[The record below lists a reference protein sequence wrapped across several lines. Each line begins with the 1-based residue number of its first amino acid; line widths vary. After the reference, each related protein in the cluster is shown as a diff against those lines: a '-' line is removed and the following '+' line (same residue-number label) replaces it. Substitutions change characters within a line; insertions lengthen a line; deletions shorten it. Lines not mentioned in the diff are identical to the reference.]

1 MRMRAGIA
9 VSVVLL
15 ATMVMVGSL
24 VIAFP
29 TAGQSG
35 PSLAWQK
42 PGPTP
47 QANTSARTVVIE
59 VFTGT
64 WCGPCANADPAVSRI
79 VDEYSADNLLVLMYH
94 LSNPDPYINAA
105 SNTRDLFY
113 NITYVPTAIVDGG
126 GAYVD
131 DTLWLIGAY
140 PQKSTNY
147 DIYRGMIDS
156 EPPTMAP
163 LTIALEPDLTST
175 NANVVA
181 TIHATD
187 PILQGN
193 LQTRFILYEDALYY
207 LGSNGAPY
215 HRAVVRD
222 LQEQPL
228 SIAQGQTVTA
238 SASFLL
244 QGAWNKNK
252 LGVAVMVQ
260 TNDKTAFTI
269 IVSGNPYTGYDAPV
283 LNSARADFVKPGI
296 DVYRDEPAT
305 DYQEPF
311 ERLLSDGNRHFRT
324 YDALVPGMDR
334 GVTDIRGP
342 PDPAALSESPMLVW
356 FTASQGVG
364 GTRD

>member
-79 VDEYSADNLLVLMYH
+79 VDEYSGDNLLVLMYH

-105 SNTRDLFY
+105 SSTRDVFY
-113 NITYVPTAIVDGG
+113 NIAYVPTAIVDGG

-131 DTLWLIGAY
+131 DTLWPIGAY
-140 PQKSTNY
+140 SQKSQNY

-156 EPPTMAP
+156 EPPTKAP
-163 LTIALEPDLTST
+163 VSIALATDLRP
-175 NANVVA
+175 NFADVA
-181 TIHATD
+181 AKIRATD
-187 PILQGN
+187 PITAAN
-193 LQTRFILYEDALYY
+193 LTARFVLYEEALYY
-207 LGSNGAPY
+207 MGSNGAPY

-222 LQEQPL
+222 LQQQPF
-228 SIAQGQTVTA
+228 SISNGQIVA
-238 SASFLL
+238 LSASFHL
-244 QGAWNKNK
+244 QGSWNRNK
-252 LGVAVMVQ
+252 LGDGHMVQ
-260 TNDKTAFTI
+260 TND
-269 IVSGNPYTGYDAPV
+269 
-283 LNSARADFVKPGI
+283 R
-296 DVYRDEPAT
+296 
-305 DYQEPF
+305 
-311 ERLLSDGNRHFRT
+311 
-324 YDALVPGMDR
+324 
-334 GVTDIRGP
+334 
-342 PDPAALSESPMLVW
+342 
-356 FTASQGVG
+356 
-364 GTRD
+364 